1 MSRQSGQAVISRE
14 AEFVVGC
21 VSAYATGA
29 KARRVVE
36 LAGCDLDWELVA
48 RMAMWHAVGPILY
61 RALSGCPEGVPA
73 AILDNL
79 RRRFRANAMRNAYLA
94 SELVQITSL
103 LKEKGVPVISFKGPV
118 LARTAYGDLSLRE
131 FIDLDILVHPSDLG
145 ASRELLFSQGYRS
158 RFSRLGE
165 KERSFFQWCEE
176 AFEKEDWRVCI
187 DVHWQMNPQY
197 FAYAPEG
204 DVLWRRTV
212 PVELQGAIVNT
223 LSTSDLLLH
232 LCVHGAKHGWSSLG
246 WICDVAVLARSNPE
260 LELARMM
267 AEATSLGGRRLLLLG
282 LYLAYD
288 LLGAAIPDELISMAR
303 DDGVAVIIAAEV
315 KRRMF
320 GNIGARASVF
330 QEWMVPMRA
339 IESTRA
345 RVRYVAGRAL
355 SPTVDD
361 WELVRLPRPFFPLYY
376 LLHPVRLAVAQ
387 GPRLV
392 RDLIGLPAAA
402 SPASEGA

>member
-1 MSRQSGQAVISRE
+1 
-14 AEFVVGC
+14 
-21 VSAYATGA
+21 
-29 KARRVVE
+29 
-36 LAGCDLDWELVA
+36 
-48 RMAMWHAVGPILY
+48 
-61 RALSGCPEGVPA
+61 
-73 AILDNL
+73 
-79 RRRFRANAMRNAYLA
+79 
-94 SELVQITSL
+94 
-103 LKEKGVPVISFKGPV
+103 LKEKGVPVIAFKGPL
-118 LARTAYGDLSLRE
+118 LARAAYGDLGLRE
-131 FIDLDILVHPSDLG
+131 FIDLDILVRPSDLRI
-145 ASRELLFSQGYRS
+145 SRELLFSQGYRS
-158 RFSRLGE
+158 RFSGLGE

-176 AFEKEDWRVCI
+176 AFEKEDRRVCV

-204 DVLWRRTV
+204 DVLWRRMV
-212 PVELQGAIVNT
+212 PVELQGATVNT

-232 LCVHGAKHGWSSLG
+232 LCVHGAKHGWSTLG
-246 WICDVAVLARSNPE
+246 WICDVAVLARSNPG
-260 LELARMM
+260 LEWPRMM

-303 DDGVAVIIAAEV
+303 DDGVTVNIAAQV

-320 GNIGARASVF
+320 GNIGERASVS

-361 WELVRLPRPFFPLYY
+361 WELVRLPRAFFPLYY

-392 RDLIGLPAAA
+392 RDLIGRSAEA

>member
-1 MSRQSGQAVISRE
+1 
-14 AEFVVGC
+14 
-21 VSAYATGA
+21 
-29 KARRVVE
+29 
-36 LAGCDLDWELVA
+36 
-48 RMAMWHAVGPILY
+48 
-61 RALSGCPEGVPA
+61 
-73 AILDNL
+73 
-79 RRRFRANAMRNAYLA
+79 
-94 SELVQITSL
+94 
-103 LKEKGVPVISFKGPV
+103 
-118 LARTAYGDLSLRE
+118 
-131 FIDLDILVHPSDLG
+131 
-145 ASRELLFSQGYRS
+145 
-158 RFSRLGE
+158 
-165 KERSFFQWCEE
+165 
-176 AFEKEDWRVCI
+176 
-187 DVHWQMNPQY
+187 
-197 FAYAPEG
+197 
-204 DVLWRRTV
+204 
-212 PVELQGAIVNT
+212 
-223 LSTSDLLLH
+223 
-232 LCVHGAKHGWSSLG
+232 
-246 WICDVAVLARSNPE
+246 
-260 LELARMM
+260 MM

-303 DDGVAVIIAAEV
+303 DDGVTVNIAAQV

-320 GNIGARASVF
+320 GNIGERASVS

-392 RDLIGLPAAA
+392 RDLIGRSAEA

>member
-1 MSRQSGQAVISRE
+1 VISRE
-14 AEFVVGC
+14 VEFVVGC

-29 KARRVVE
+29 KAGRAE
-36 LAGCDLDWELVA
+36 LAGCDLDWDLVA
-48 RMAMWHAVGPILY
+48 RIATWHAVAPILY
-61 RALSGCPEGVPA
+61 RALSECLELVPA
-73 AILDNL
+73 AILADL
-79 RRRFRANAMRNAYLA
+79 RQHFRANAMRNTYLA
-94 SELVQITSL
+94 SELVQLTSL
-103 LKEKGVPVISFKGPV
+103 LKKRGVPVIAFKGPV
-118 LARTAYGDLSLRE
+118 LAYAAYGDLALRE
-131 FIDLDILVHPSDLG
+131 FIDLDILVRPSDLG
-145 ASRELLFSQGYRS
+145 LTRELLASQGYRS
-158 RFSRLGE
+158 RFSCLGE

-176 AFEKEDWRVCI
+176 AFEKEDRVSV
-187 DVHWQMNPQY
+187 DVHWQMNPRY
-197 FAYAPEG
+197 FTYAPDGE
-204 DVLWRRTV
+204 VLWRRMV
-212 PVELQGAIVNT
+212 PVELQGATLNT

-232 LCVHGAKHGWSSLG
+232 LCVHGAKHGWTTLG
-246 WICDVAVLARSNPE
+246 WICDVAMLARSNSG
-260 LELARMM
+260 LEWPRMI

-303 DDGVAVIIAAEV
+303 DDGVTVNIAAQV
-315 KRRMF
+315 RRRMF
-320 GNIGARASVF
+320 GNIGERASVS

-392 RDLIGLPAAA
+392 RDLIGLHAQVP
-402 SPASEGA
+402 PASEGA